1 MDQPAST
8 FHLLTIHGESS
19 PRNIVLEKKQY
30 SIGRNSDNLIMIQD
44 LAISRYHC
52 TIFPVQYKNAKGK
65 EGGAVVF
72 WVIDGDTLGNRSS
85 NGLFVNGD
93 RCYSHEL
100 KSGDTITFLGTD
112 THIQYTIASSSQ
124 ELKNPQVTIPPQM
137 VSPSQTV
144 VSTSPKEKSE
154 TTVISQDTI
163 LTDLLDDVFRALSH
177 QQSSGQTSSAYEY
190 YVLETNLAGH
200 ILSYDEAFQGQFPLL
215 IESFGSHPF
224 TKFLQDDVM
233 DSEAGTAIRKVKYRR
248 KFYTQYARLDLPR
261 QIIKSY
267 IFDFAVANQADT
279 IRESEERYR
288 AILRQVSQGI
298 LLVEPQ
304 TLKIIEANPAYYH
317 LVGYSAADIVQLSL
331 PDLVPGDRHVLASL
345 LESILNARRELS
357 RESVHRHQD
366 GTLIEVEED
375 ISLIG
380 YSSHKVI
387 CFAVKDITQRKKTE
401 RELHQSVTEKELLLK
416 EIHHRVKNNLLIVSS
431 LLDWRSES
439 IDDPAIQS
447 IFSESQRRIDT
458 IALIHEKLYGTKDL
472 AQIDLGDYLETLAM
486 QIFES
491 FSIKDKNISR
501 IKLEFDLSPI
511 FLNIETAMPCG
522 LIVNELLL
530 NTFKHAFPDQRGGT
544 VNLSLKSQSNDSYL
558 LVVKDDGVGF
568 PPDFD
573 FTQAESLGW
582 QLINLL
588 TDQLDGLIRIKE
600 GDETRI
606 ELLFAKQN
614 YNRRL

>member
-1 MDQPAST
+1 
-8 FHLLTIHGESS
+8 
-19 PRNIVLEKKQY
+19 
-30 SIGRNSDNLIMIQD
+30 
-44 LAISRYHC
+44 
-52 TIFPVQYKNAKGK
+52 
-65 EGGAVVF
+65 
-72 WVIDGDTLGNRSS
+72 
-85 NGLFVNGD
+85 
-93 RCYSHEL
+93 
-100 KSGDTITFLGTD
+100 
-112 THIQYTIASSSQ
+112 
-124 ELKNPQVTIPPQM
+124 
-137 VSPSQTV
+137 
-144 VSTSPKEKSE
+144 
-154 TTVISQDTI
+154 
-163 LTDLLDDVFRALSH
+163 
-177 QQSSGQTSSAYEY
+177 
-190 YVLETNLAGH
+190 
-200 ILSYDEAFQGQFPLL
+200 
-215 IESFGSHPF
+215 
-224 TKFLQDDVM
+224 
-233 DSEAGTAIRKVKYRR
+233 
-248 KFYTQYARLDLPR
+248 
-261 QIIKSY
+261 
-267 IFDFAVANQADT
+267 
-279 IRESEERYR
+279 
-288 AILRQVSQGI
+288 
-298 LLVEPQ
+298 
-304 TLKIIEANPAYYH
+304 
-317 LVGYSAADIVQLSL
+317 
-331 PDLVPGDRHVLASL
+331 
-345 LESILNARRELS
+345 
-357 RESVHRHQD
+357 
-366 GTLIEVEED
+366 
-375 ISLIG
+375 
-380 YSSHKVI
+380 
-387 CFAVKDITQRKKTE
+387 VKDITQPKKTE
-401 RELHQSVTEKELLLK
+401 QELHQSVTEKELLLK

-600 GDETRI
+600 GDDTRI